1 MGKGANIDEV
11 EGLNLDKQMSN
22 KKTLDNKCL
31 RSQLKIK
38 GLFSLVIKKGTKMKE

>member
-22 KKTLDNKCL
+22 QKTLDKQMFEV
-31 RSQLKIK
+31 SIK
-38 GLFSLVIKKGTKMKE
+38 N